1 MGTASGPFGT
11 ECHDYEGSLGRWA
24 IIPDVKRGLGDRRS
38 VRCLENQ
45 RGQNSGKGIADAR
58 SMEEAIKVA
67 VSLSQRQRL
76 TNA

>member
-11 ECHDYEGSLGRWA
+11 ERHDYEGSLGRWA

-45 RGQNSGKGIADAR
+45 RGQNSGKGIADALR
-58 SMEEAIKVA
+58 FVLGELESARPDA
-67 VSLSQRQRL
+67 SAGSLEQ
-76 TNA
+76 